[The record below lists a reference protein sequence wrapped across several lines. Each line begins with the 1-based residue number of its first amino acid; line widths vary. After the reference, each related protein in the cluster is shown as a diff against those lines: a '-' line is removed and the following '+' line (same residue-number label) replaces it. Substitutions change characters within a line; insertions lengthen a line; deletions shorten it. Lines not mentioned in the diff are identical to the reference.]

1 MNHLIKARTK
11 TQLENLL
18 QKEYCDFVVD
28 VFTDST
34 YWYAITSK
42 KPLHTHKN
50 HCIVFFENGELNS
63 IIIEKFANIKV
74 DLQVKDRQL
83 KIIIKFEGVDIS
95 NYRFIILTTTLNY
108 DLLDEFVNLKN
119 VLLIFVFQNLTKIT
133 INKLLKIISNI
144 LENVKLA
151 QEEK

>member
-1 MNHLIKARTK
+1 ME
-11 TQLENLL
+11 EN
-18 QKEYCDFVVD
+18 
-28 VFTDST
+28 
-34 YWYAITSK
+34 
-42 KPLHTHKN
+42 N
-50 HCIVFFENGELNS
+50 NS
-63 IIIEKFANIKV
+63 NPYANIKV

-144 LENVKLA
+144 LQNVKLA